1 LEPSKAL
8 LGTVT
13 SYSQD
18 SYSQEKDKQNAM
30 AAGFDFHLVKPVDAA
45 KLAALLAQNYKA

>member
-1 LEPSKAL
+1 MEPSKAL

-13 SYSQD
+13 SYG
-18 SYSQEKDKQNAM
+18 QEKDKQNAM